1 MLSSFL
7 AFKRALKR
15 PCILDTNKSNIN
27 PETEKDDNTSLHEM
41 VIDDNFDKDT
51 NTGIFLHIIIMQYD
65 FI

>member
-27 PETEKDDNTSLHEM
+27 PETDNEKDDNTSLHEM

-51 NTGIFLHIIIMQYD
+51 NTGIFLHIMQYD